1 MKIDENI
8 DPKIVND
15 YSGTRKNESGIGN
28 NKNISGKEEFKK
40 GVRTT
45 SIIGAIILVV
55 IGIVVFSLYNRQH
68 KMMLSQMEAQKNT
81 LTENITARDSV
92 IVEWVTTFGE
102 IERNIAMIKE
112 KENIISMNSSNNEL
126 SKDKRL
132 QVLDDIQYINT
143 LLEANKQKIAS
154 LTAQLKKSGGTIK
167 ILEHKIAELEESV
180 KQSEIE
186 ISDLKNTLV
195 SKNFEIDQLNTQNSD
210 LQSTIVQKEEKI
222 TKQTYEMNKAFYACG
237 TTKQLKA
244 KGLLTKKGGFI
255 GLGKTKSLSG
265 NLSDSAFVQIDITK
279 TKFIP
284 VNSKKA
290 KLISEHPVN
299 SYQFIRDKNNKI
311 ETIEIKDPALFWKI
325 SKYAVVVISK

>member
-15 YSGTRKNESGIGN
+15 YSGTRRNESGIRD

-40 GVRTT
+40 GVVTT
-45 SIIGAIILVV
+45 SIIGAIILAV
-55 IGIVVFSLYNRQH
+55 IGIVVYSLYNRQH
-68 KMMLSQMEAQKNT
+68 NMMLSQMEAQKNT
-81 LTENITARDSV
+81 LTENISARDSV
-92 IVEWVTTFGE
+92 IGEWITTFSE
-102 IERNIAMIKE
+102 IEKNIAMIKE
-112 KENIISMNSSNNEL
+112 KQNIISMNSSNNEL

-167 ILEHKIAELEESV
+167 ALENKITELEASV
-180 KQSEIE
+180 KQREIE

-195 SKNFEIDQLNTQNSD
+195 SKNFEIDQLNTQNAE
-210 LQSTIVQKEEKI
+210 LQSTIVQNEEKI

-244 KGLLTKKGGFI
+244 NGLLTKKGGFI
-255 GLGKTKSLSG
+255 GLGKTKSIAGSF
-265 NLSDSAFVQIDITK
+265 SDSSFVQIDITK

-290 KLISEHPVN
+290 RLISEHPVN

-311 ETIEIKDPALFWKI
+311 ETIEIRDPALFWKI
-325 SKYAVVVISK
+325 SKYAVVQVTK

>member
-15 YSGTRKNESGIGN
+15 YSGTSKKESDMRD
-28 NKNISGKEEFKK
+28 NKNMSDKEEFKK
-40 GVRTT
+40 GVVTT

-55 IGIVVFSLYNRQH
+55 IGIVVYSLYKRQH
-68 KMMLSQMEAQKNT
+68 NIMLSQMEAQKNT

-92 IVEWVTTFGE
+92 IVEWVTTFSE
-102 IERNIAMIKE
+102 IEKNIAMIKE
-112 KENIISMNSSNNEL
+112 KENIISINSSKNEL
-126 SKDKRL
+126 SRDKRL

-143 LLEANKQKIAS
+143 LLDANKKKIAS

-167 ILEHKIAELEESV
+167 ILEQKITELEASV
-180 KQSEIE
+180 KQSESE

-195 SKNFEIDQLNTQNSD
+195 GKNFEIDQLNIQNSE
-210 LQSTIVQKEEKI
+210 LQSTIVQKEETI

-237 TTKQLKA
+237 TTKQLNA

-255 GLGKTKSLSG
+255 GLGKTKSISG
-265 NLSDSAFVQIDITK
+265 SLSDSAFVQIDITK
-279 TKFIP
+279 TKLIP

-299 SYQFIRDKNNKI
+299 SYQFIRDKNDKI
-311 ETIEIKDPALFWKI
+311 ESIEIKDPALFWKI
-325 SKYAVVVISK
+325 SKYAVVQVTK

>member
-8 DPKIVND
+8 DPKIIND
-15 YSGTRKNESGIGN
+15 YSGTSKNVSGMRD
-28 NKNISGKEEFKK
+28 NKNMTGKEEFKK

-45 SIIGAIILVV
+45 SIIGGIILAV
-55 IGIVVFSLYNRQH
+55 IGIIVYALYNRQH
-68 KMMLSQMEAQKNT
+68 NMMLSQMEEQRNT

-92 IVEWVTTFGE
+92 IVEWVTTFSE

-167 ILEHKIAELEESV
+167 ILEQKIIELEASV

-195 SKNFEIDQLNTQNSD
+195 SKNFEIDQLNTQNAE
-210 LQSTIVQKEEKI
+210 LQSTIVQKEETI
-222 TKQTYEMNKAFYACG
+222 TKQTNEMNKAFYACG

-265 NLSDSAFVQIDITK
+265 SLSDSAFVQIDITK
-279 TKFIP
+279 TKLIP

-290 KLISEHPVN
+290 KLISEHPAN
-299 SYQFIRDKNNKI
+299 SYQFIRDNNDKI
-311 ETIEIKDPALFWKI
+311 ESIEINDPALFWKI
-325 SKYAVVVISK
+325 SKYAVVQVTK

>member
-15 YSGTRKNESGIGN
+15 YSGTRKNESGMTD
-28 NKNISGKEEFKK
+28 NKKMSSKEEFKK
-40 GVRTT
+40 GVATT

-55 IGIVVFSLYNRQH
+55 AGIIVYLLYHREHNI
-68 KMMLSQMEAQKNT
+68 MLGQMEAQKNT
-81 LTENITARDSV
+81 FTENISARDSV
-92 IVEWVTTFGE
+92 IVEWVTTFSE
-102 IERNIAMIKE
+102 IEKNIAMIKE

-167 ILEHKIAELEESV
+167 VLEHKITELEASV

-195 SKNFEIDQLNTQNSD
+195 SKKFEIDQLNIQNSE

-237 TTKQLKA
+237 TTKQLKT

-265 NLSDSAFVQIDITK
+265 SLSDSAFVQIDITV
-279 TKFIP
+279 TKLIP

-311 ETIEIKDPALFWKI
+311 ESIEIKDPAQFWKI
-325 SKYAVVVISK
+325 SKYAVVQVTK

>member
-8 DPKIVND
+8 DPKIVSD

-55 IGIVVFSLYNRQH
+55 IGIIVYSLYHRQH
-68 KMMLSQMEAQKNT
+68 NMMLSQMESQQNT
-81 LTENITARDSV
+81 FTENLSARDSV
-92 IVEWVTTFGE
+92 IVEWVTTFSE

-132 QVLDDIQYINT
+132 QVLEDIQYINT

-154 LTAQLKKSGGTIK
+154 LTEQLKKSGGTIK

-180 KQSEIE
+180 KLSEIE

-195 SKNFEIDQLNTQNSD
+195 SKNFEIDQLNTQNAE

-237 TTKQLKA
+237 TTKELKA

-279 TKFIP
+279 TIFIP

-311 ETIEIKDPALFWKI
+311 ETLEIRDPAQFWKI
-325 SKYAVVVISK
+325 SKYAVVQVTK